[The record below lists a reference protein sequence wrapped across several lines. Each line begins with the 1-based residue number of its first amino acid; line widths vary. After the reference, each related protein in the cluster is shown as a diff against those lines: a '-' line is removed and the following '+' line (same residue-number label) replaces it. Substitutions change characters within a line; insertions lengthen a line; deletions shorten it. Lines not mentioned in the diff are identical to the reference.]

1 MKVLYVIDYFKPHIG
16 GVEKLYDSL
25 SGELVRKGHPI
36 VVVTWKYNKKLQ
48 RKEILNGVEI
58 VRVWAPSRI
67 LFPIFSLPR
76 IIKECR
82 TADFIHTSTYS
93 AAIGAWAAARICRK
107 KVVVTVH
114 EIWNKLG
121 AKLPYLNY
129 FEKTGFRLF
138 EKFLLSL
145 HFDQYIAVSDY
156 TRNSL
161 IECGILP
168 DKIVRIYNGI
178 EYNLPQWTNAGKPFT
193 FTFFGRVGSSKGLD
207 LFLDAS
213 EQMVDSHPEVRYK
226 FIISPQSNRVFREV
240 LNRIHFG
247 KLIEHSIVRGNLS
260 FEELK
265 NELLSSNCI
274 VIPSYSDGFGFAAVE
289 VSAMNIPLISSGQGA
304 LPEVVSGK
312 VIEMEHFD
320 SRSLYLAMEKALTN
334 EFSTIPARQFPLS
347 EFIQHHEAIYKKI
360 IEKVM

>member
-1 MKVLYVIDYFKPHIG
+1 MKVLYVIDYFRPHIG

-25 SGELVRKGHPI
+25 SGELDQKGHSI
-36 VVVTWKYNKKLQ
+36 VVITWRYQKKLQ
-48 RKEILNGVEI
+48 RKENYNGVKVI
-58 VRVWAPSRI
+58 RVWAPSRI
-67 LFPIFSLPR
+67 MFPFFSLPL

-82 TADFIHTSTYS
+82 SADFIHTSTYS
-93 AAIGAWAAARICRK
+93 AAIGAWAAARLCRK

-114 EIWNKLG
+114 EIWNKLWT
-121 AKLPYLNY
+121 KLPYLNL

-138 EKFLLSL
+138 ERLMLSL
-145 HFDQYIAVSDY
+145 RFDQYIAVSDY
-156 TRNSL
+156 TRKSL
-161 IECGILP
+161 IECGISP
-168 DKIVRIYNGI
+168 NKIVRIYNGI
-178 EYNLPQWTNAGKPFT
+178 EYNLPQWTQAKNPFT

-207 LFLDAS
+207 LFLDAA
-213 EQMVDSHPEVRYK
+213 ERMVESHPEVRYK

-265 NELLSSNCI
+265 NELLTSNCI

-289 VSAMNIPLISSGQGA
+289 VSAMNIPLISSGQGS

-312 VIEMEHFD
+312 VIEMERFD
-320 SRSLYLAMEKALTN
+320 ASGLYQAMEKALRN
-334 EFSTIPARQFPLS
+334 EFDFIPLRKFPLS
-347 EFIQHHEAIYKKI
+347 DFIQHHEAIYIKMIQKS
-360 IEKVM
+360 